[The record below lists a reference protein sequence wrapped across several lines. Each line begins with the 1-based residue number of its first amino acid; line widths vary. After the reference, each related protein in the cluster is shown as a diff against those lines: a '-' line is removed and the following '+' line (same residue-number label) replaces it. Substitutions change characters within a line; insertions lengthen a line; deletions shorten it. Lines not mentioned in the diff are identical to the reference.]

1 MSTDRPDT
9 LNPDTR
15 HAVVLGGAGGIGQAV
30 ALRLAQDGYSLSLL
44 GRSAERLTEAA
55 RALTE
60 TTGCA
65 VQALPCDLCDL
76 PSLQGVFAQIPRID
90 VLVNAA
96 GSIPRKALHETAPAD
111 WEGAWSAKVL
121 GAIEATRLASQ
132 TMRSAGGGVIVQI
145 IGISGV
151 KLNPK
156 TILTTTAN
164 AALIAFTE
172 AFGAQ
177 SVDWNVRVV
186 GINPGLTETPRT
198 ADLRAGQGSDAY
210 QAALANLPL
219 QRMARAEEI
228 ADCAAFLA
236 SDRARY
242 ISGTVIDI
250 DAGTR
255 WRT

>member
-1 MSTDRPDT
+1 MKGDA
-9 LNPDTR
+9 R
-15 HAVVLGGAGGIGQAV
+15 HAVVIGGAGGIGQAV
-30 ALRLAQDGYSLSLL
+30 ALRLAQDGCNLSLL
-44 GRSAERLTEAA
+44 GRDAERLAHAA
-55 RALTE
+55 QGITQS
-60 TTGCA
+60 TGRS
-65 VQALPCDLCDL
+65 VQTLRCDLNDL
-76 PSLQGVFAQIPRID
+76 PSLHQVFAQIARVD

-96 GSIPRKALHETAPAD
+96 GSIARKALHETGPQD
-111 WEGAWSAKVL
+111 WQGDWSAKVL
-121 GAIEATRLASQ
+121 GAIETSRLASEK
-132 TMRSAGGGVIVQI
+132 MRSAGGGVIVQI